1 MLSSIPSLILLQ
13 RLKKECRI
21 SSSLDIALERHGF
34 SHLYVFFGVMS
45 IQVFR
50 PFFDWVVVF
59 FVVVIELYKLF
70 VYFGN

>member
-1 MLSSIPSLILLQ
+1 MPF
-13 RLKKECRI
+13 
-21 SSSLDIALERHGF
+21 G
-34 SHLYVFFGVMS
+34 HLYVFFGVMS

-59 FVVVIELYKLF
+59 FVVVIELYELF